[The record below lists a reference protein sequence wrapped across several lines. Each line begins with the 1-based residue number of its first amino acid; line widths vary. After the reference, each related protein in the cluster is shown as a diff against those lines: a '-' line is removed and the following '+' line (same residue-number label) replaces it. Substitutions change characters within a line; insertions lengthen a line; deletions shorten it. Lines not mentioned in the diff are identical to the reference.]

1 MILPIQYDIKKL
13 HLYEHFVMKSTKNCI
28 QEYWWNHGSMYIH
41 LHSLDDVYM
50 CRLGHFIHFMA
61 DGAFQDLNINLLG
74 YFNNCQFP
82 NVVYKALTC
91 FKCSS
96 KGSQICSLGHEV
108 SELLSV
114 ILEGYLGHEVSEF
127 GKVLLSVILWYL
139 KGSLDHELGN
149 LSRV

>member
-1 MILPIQYDIKKL
+1 MNIFRKDIHENL
-13 HLYEHFVMKSTKNCI
+13 QSINIDETPVICAYICTALMMLYSN
-28 QEYWWNHGSMYIH
+28 
-41 LHSLDDVYM
+41 LHSFDDVYM
-50 CRLGHFIHFMA
+50 CCLGHFIHFMA

-108 SELLSV
+108 SE
-114 ILEGYLGHEVSEF
+114 F
-127 GKVLLSVILWYL
+127 GKVLLSVILWYS
-139 KGSLDHELGN
+139 KGSLDHEVGN

>member
-1 MILPIQYDIKKL
+1 MM
-13 HLYEHFVMKSTKNCI
+13 LYSN
-28 QEYWWNHGSMYIH
+28 
-41 LHSLDDVYM
+41 LHSLDDVYT
-50 CRLGHFIHFMA
+50 CCLGHFIHFMA

-114 ILEGYLGHEVSEF
+114 ILKE
-127 GKVLLSVILWYL
+127 
-139 KGSLDHELGN
+139 
-149 LSRV
+149 